1 MAFSSNIKNRC
12 LIMTNK
18 MLVIISKIRKSIK
31 FTIDGVVILKFQ
43 FL

>member
-1 MAFSSNIKNRC
+1 
-12 LIMTNK
+12 MTNK
-18 MLVIISKIRKSIK
+18 MLVIIRKIRKSIK